1 MHARTLDQ
9 PLHSRLSEALE
20 AALDSVERSL
30 GALGTALRER
40 NAAAVEH
47 HASELHRALAAA
59 IQRLGQ
65 ASRQPSGVPHAL
77 RLRMAAVGGQ
87 VASQRENVAR
97 ASAAIERGIE
107 VLMPTA
113 APVAIYGQGGHSE
126 RSATSGCLHA

>member
-1 MHARTLDQ
+1 MHAPTLEL
-9 PLHSRLSEALE
+9 PLTTGFGEALE

-40 NAAAVEH
+40 DAAAVER
-47 HASELHRALAAA
+47 HAGELHRALAAA

-65 ASRQPSGVPHAL
+65 ASRQPSGVPQAL

-87 VASQRENVAR
+87 VAAQRENVAR

-107 VLMPTA
+107 VLMPTT
-113 APVAIYGQGGHSE
+113 APLAMYGQGGHSE
-126 RSATSGCLHA
+126 RSATSGCVHA